1 MTPTPTD
8 LKNAKE
14 FLDKN
19 LPELKK
25 HNYIVVDIENPKNGY
40 CIDVLLAKHLLHEV
54 AAGRVKFTANRE
66 GV

>member
-40 CIDVLLAKHLLHEV
+40 CISPSCKTLAV
-54 AAGRVKFTANRE
+54 SVANRKTDRQTNK
-66 GV
+66 